1 MTSGYFT
8 GLFFW
13 LRQQYF
19 MDRLRERRKMKKIAL
34 WKVLAA
40 VLAALIIYDI
50 LTVVSFVSAAE
61 SVEVPP
67 EVEEISVELGNA
79 YGICPETIQAV
90 CWVESRFQ
98 ADAVNDDCTGIMQ
111 VSDKWHKD
119 RMDRLGVTDLKD
131 VRGNI
136 TVGVDFLAELVE
148 EGEDME
154 KALMRYHGESRIGQR
169 LEAGEMSEY
178 VDKVLS
184 VSEMLERRNGK

>member
-1 MTSGYFT
+1 
-8 GLFFW
+8 
-13 LRQQYF
+13 
-19 MDRLRERRKMKKIAL
+19 MKKRMILHIIAAFL
-34 WKVLAA
+34 VVL
-40 VLAALIIYDI
+40 VFVDTLFMALSV
-50 LTVVSFVSAAE
+50 TNAAE
-61 SVEVPP
+61 SVEVPF

-98 ADAVNDDCTGIMQ
+98 ADAVNDDCVGIMQ
-111 VSDKWHKD
+111 VSERWHKD

-131 VRGNI
+131 IRGNMAVAI
-136 TVGVDFLAELVE
+136 DFLAELVE

-154 KALMRYHGESRIGQR
+154 KALMRYHGESNIGQR
-169 LEAGEMSEY
+169 LEAGEMSDY

>member
-1 MTSGYFT
+1 M
-8 GLFFW
+8 
-13 LRQQYF
+13 
-19 MDRLRERRKMKKIAL
+19 
-34 WKVLAA
+34 
-40 VLAALIIYDI
+40 LAALIIYDM
-50 LTVVSFVSAAE
+50 LTAVSFVSGAAE
-61 SVEVPP
+61 AVEVPS
-67 EVEEISVELGNA
+67 EVEEISAELGAA
-79 YGICPETIQAV
+79 YGICPETIQAI

-111 VSDKWHKD
+111 VSEKWHKD

-131 VRGNI
+131 IRGNMA
-136 TVGVDFLAELVE
+136 VAVDYLAGLME

-169 LEAGEMSEY
+169 LEAGEMSDY

>member
-1 MTSGYFT
+1 
-8 GLFFW
+8 
-13 LRQQYF
+13 
-19 MDRLRERRKMKKIAL
+19 MKKKIEL

-40 VLAALIIYDI
+40 VLAALIIYDM
-50 LTVVSFVSAAE
+50 LTAVSFVSGAE
-61 SVEVPP
+61 AVEVPS
-67 EVEEISVELGNA
+67 EVEEISAELGAA
-79 YGICPETIQAV
+79 YGICPETIQAI

-98 ADAVNDDCTGIMQ
+98 ADAVNDDCMGIMQ
-111 VSDKWHKD
+111 VSEKWHKD
-119 RMDRLGVTDLKD
+119 RMERLGVTDLKD
-131 VRGNI
+131 VRGNM

-169 LEAGEMSEY
+169 LEAGEMSDY